1 MKKIIKNLVHVL
13 VVILLCQS
21 FGYAQN
27 YSSQQINFK
36 ASWEKY
42 PENAPWTEY
51 LYNLIDLQL
60 FDHLDKAKD
69 MKRFCPTYAKLDREH
84 KIYVWIE
91 LFSQVSYYE
100 SAWDPT
106 SRMEENMG
114 TDPVTGKSV
123 FSEGLLQLSYQDVV
137 NYPKLLKF
145 PDCKFDWSKDKKL
158 KATDPRKTILD
169 PYINLECGSRIMG
182 DQIDHRGKIVLSSSV
197 YWATLKEGG
206 WYSVVP
212 EIITT
217 MKKIPFCR

>member
-1 MKKIIKNLVHVL
+1 MKKILGLILSLVFAQSIGFAENSKVTQHV
-13 VVILLCQS
+13 
-21 FGYAQN
+21 N
-27 YSSQQINFK
+27 YK

-51 LYNLIDLQL
+51 LYGLIDQQL
-60 FDHLDKAKD
+60 FSQLDKAKD

-84 KIYVWIE
+84 KIYAWIE

-106 SRMEENMG
+106 SRMKENMG
-114 TDPVTGKSV
+114 TDPITGNPV
-123 FSEGLLQLSYQDVV
+123 YSEGLLQLSYQDTV
-137 NYPKLLKF
+137 NYPKLL
-145 PDCKFDWSKDKKL
+145 DSTHCKIDWSKDKNL
-158 KATDPRKTILD
+158 KAKDQRKTILD

-182 DQIDHRGKIVLSSSV
+182 DQITKRGNIVLYSSV

-212 EIITT
+212 EIEDY
-217 MKKIPFCR
+217 MNKISFCR